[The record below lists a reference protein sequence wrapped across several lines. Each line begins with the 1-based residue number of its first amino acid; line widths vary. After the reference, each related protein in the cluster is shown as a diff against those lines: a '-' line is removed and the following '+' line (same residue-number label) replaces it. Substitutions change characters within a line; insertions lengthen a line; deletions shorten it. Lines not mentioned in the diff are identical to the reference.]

1 MIQDISQVLKD
12 NSIITLSHV
21 LQDFQFYS
29 RVLQNIRSGNSS
41 GMVTVPTYTI
51 VLCDEYLYCSNVK
64 FSLNFE
70 GNVTL
75 GNIVVDP
82 QQIISTFQ
90 DNDTRQAIIDLLG
103 TSLNLNLVS
112 RFIQTIYS
120 VRIFFIGVNTDIMFL
135 KSFVN
140 VCTMFI

>member
-1 MIQDISQVLKD
+1 M
-12 NSIITLSHV
+12 
-21 LQDFQFYS
+21 F
-29 RVLQNIRSGNSS
+29 G
-41 GMVTVPTYTI
+41 
-51 VLCDEYLYCSNVK
+51 EYLYCSNVK

-112 RFIQTIYS
+112 RFIQTIHS
-120 VRIFFIGVNTDIMFL
+120 VRISFIGVLVPKELFKCVHNVYL
-135 KSFVN
+135 KGILPTTWSQHV
-140 VCTMFI
+140 